1 MVHDNITHAAAVC
14 FASMP
19 KRDPDLVIASAA
31 IAPILHKIAGVMLG
45 LGMPKEDLK
54 EYVLGDRECFSAF
67 IDYVFDRFVPE
78 FALEDAGGFYRLIYD
93 PTVAR

>member
-31 IAPILHKIAGVMLG
+31 IAPILHKIAGVMSG
-45 LGMPKEDLK
+45 LGMSKQEMK
-54 EYVLGDRECFSAF
+54 EYILSDGDCFAAF
-67 IDYVFDRFVPE
+67 TDYVFDRFVPE
-78 FALEDAGGFYRLIYD
+78 FALEDLQGNYCLIYD
-93 PTVAR
+93 PYIGK

>member
-1 MVHDNITHAAAVC
+1 MTHAAAIC

-45 LGMPKEDLK
+45 LGMSKRELK
-54 EYVLGDRECFSAF
+54 EYVLSDGECFAVF

-78 FALEDAGGFYRLIYD
+78 FALEDAGGIYRLIYD